1 MKKYLF
7 ISVMCIAT
15 LSVHAQHN
23 INSDGDVAIKGG
35 FMPGYALSV
44 VAGKNPII
52 GLHENGTGN
61 WANGIEGH
69 TRPTGTTKGA
79 GLVAAAFN
87 KSNDGTQGRYYGVLA
102 QAGYATSGYNY
113 GVFGQLYD
121 TQYNGAGIYGTVYST
136 ESGMNVGGRYAGFFN
151 GAVKVVGNLT
161 VTGNISGVVVGSSSS
176 NSAKVAQV
184 NVVSSNS
191 LATQLQGL
199 TANTFYIERPNKP
212 LKAKNAGGLQAD
224 TLEMEIPL
232 TAMEEQV
239 LKKRHYGLSAEQL
252 EEAFPDLVYENED
265 GSKSIN
271 YVEMVPILVQ
281 ALNELNEKVAALEK
295 GSAMMHKEGDD
306 LSEKK
311 VVKGRQIILYP

>member
-23 INSDGDVAIKGG
+23 ISSDGDVAIKGG
-35 FMPGYALSV
+35 FKPGFAFSV
-44 VAGKNPII
+44 VTEKNPII

-69 TRPTGTTKGA
+69 TRPLSSTKGI
-79 GLVAAAFN
+79 GLYASAYN
-87 KSNDGTQGRYYGVLA
+87 KSNNGTQGRYYGVMG
-102 QAGYATSGYNY
+102 QAGHATSGYNY

-161 VTGNISGVVVGSSSS
+161 VTGNINGVVVGSSSG
-176 NSAKVAQV
+176 NSAKVSQV
-184 NVVSSNS
+184 NAVSSNT
-191 LATQLQGL
+191 LASQLQGL
-199 TANTFYIERPNKP
+199 TANTFYMERPA
-212 LKAKNAGGLQAD
+212 AKEAVSLTAD
-224 TLEMEIPL
+224 TLETEIPL
-232 TAMEEQV
+232 TAMEKQV

-295 GSAMMHKEGDD
+295 GSAMMHKEGDN